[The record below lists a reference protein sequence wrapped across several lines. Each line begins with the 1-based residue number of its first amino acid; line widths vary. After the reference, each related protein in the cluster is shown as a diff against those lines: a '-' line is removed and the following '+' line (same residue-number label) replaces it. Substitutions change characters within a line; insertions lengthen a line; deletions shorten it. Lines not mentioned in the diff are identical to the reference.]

1 MYRKDSKP
9 NGNGRIEIMFG
20 NKPAQRSSTPQTAN
34 IRASIRIKGEI
45 DSPEHVFLAGSLD
58 GDITCDQLTVDGT
71 GRVTG
76 KISAKLAVIDGHVDG
91 DIVVERLQIK
101 SKAVVKGSL
110 TYTSIEV
117 AEGAQIDGNFVQVTQ
132 KPQKKAVSLPKT
144 EK

>member
-1 MYRKDSKP
+1 
-9 NGNGRIEIMFG
+9 MFG
-20 NKPAQRSSTPQTAN
+20 NKPAQGSSTQQTAN
-34 IRASIRIKGEI
+34 IGASIRIKGEI

-117 AEGAQIDGNFVQVTQ
+117 AEGAQIDGNFVQVTK
-132 KPQKKAVSLPKT
+132 KPQKAAVTLPKT

>member
-1 MYRKDSKP
+1 
-9 NGNGRIEIMFG
+9 MFG
-20 NKPAQRSSTPQTAN
+20 NKPAQGSLTRQTAN
-34 IRASIRIKGEI
+34 IGASIRIKGEI

-110 TYTSIEV
+110 TYESIEV
-117 AEGAQIDGNFVQVTQ
+117 AEGAHMTAISCKSPKSRKRTRLLYQ
-132 KPQKKAVSLPKT
+132 KLKNKQAEYVRNRVP
-144 EK
+144 

>member
-1 MYRKDSKP
+1 
-9 NGNGRIEIMFG
+9 MFG
-20 NKPAQRSSTPQTAN
+20 NKPAQGSSTPQTAN
-34 IRASIRIKGEI
+34 IGASIRIKGEI

-58 GDITCDQLTVDGT
+58 GDISCDQLTVDGT
-71 GRVTG
+71 GRITG

-110 TYTSIEV
+110 SYTSIEV

-132 KPQKKAVSLPKT
+132 KPQKDAVTLPKT
-144 EK
+144 KK

>member
-1 MYRKDSKP
+1 
-9 NGNGRIEIMFG
+9 MFG
-20 NKPAQRSSTPQTAN
+20 NKPAQGSSTPQTAN
-34 IRASIRIKGEI
+34 IGASIRIKGEI

-110 TYTSIEV
+110 TYESIEV
-117 AEGAQIDGNFVQVTQ
+117 AEGAQVDGNFVQVTQ
-132 KPQKKAVSLPKT
+132 KPQKNAVTLPKT
-144 EK
+144 KK

>member
-1 MYRKDSKP
+1 
-9 NGNGRIEIMFG
+9 MFR
-20 NKPAQRSSTPQTAN
+20 NKPAQGSSTPQTAN
-34 IRASIRIKGEI
+34 IGASIRIKGEI

-110 TYTSIEV
+110 TYKSIEV

-132 KPQKKAVSLPKT
+132 KPQKTRLLYQKLKNKQAEYVRNRVP
-144 EK
+144 

>member
-1 MYRKDSKP
+1 
-9 NGNGRIEIMFG
+9 MFG
-20 NKPAQRSSTPQTAN
+20 NKPAQGPLTPQTAN
-34 IRASIRIKGEI
+34 IGASIRIKGEI

-110 TYTSIEV
+110 TYESIEV

-132 KPQKKAVSLPKT
+132 KPQKDAVTLPKT

>member
-1 MYRKDSKP
+1 
-9 NGNGRIEIMFG
+9 MFG
-20 NKPAQRSSTPQTAN
+20 NKPAQGSSTPQTAN
-34 IRASIRIKGEI
+34 IGASIRIKGEI

-58 GDITCDQLTVDGT
+58 GDITCDQLTLDGT

>member
-1 MYRKDSKP
+1 
-9 NGNGRIEIMFG
+9 MFG
-20 NKPAQRSSTPQTAN
+20 NKLAQGSSTPQTAN
-34 IRASIRIKGEI
+34 IGASIRIKGEI

-101 SKAVVKGSL
+101 SKAVGKGSL
-110 TYTSIEV
+110 TYESIEV
-117 AEGAQIDGNFVQVTQ
+117 AEGAQSDGNFVQVTQ

>member
-1 MYRKDSKP
+1 
-9 NGNGRIEIMFG
+9 MFG
-20 NKPAQRSSTPQTAN
+20 NKPAQGSSTPQTAN
-34 IRASIRIKGEI
+34 IGASIRIKGEI

-58 GDITCDQLTVDGT
+58 GDINCDQLTVDGT

-110 TYTSIEV
+110 AYTSIEV

-132 KPQKKAVSLPKT
+132 KPQKDAVTLPKT

>member
-1 MYRKDSKP
+1 
-9 NGNGRIEIMFG
+9 MFG
-20 NKPAQRSSTPQTAN
+20 NKPAQGSLTPQIAN
-34 IRASIRIKGEI
+34 IGASIRIKGEI

>member
-1 MYRKDSKP
+1 
-9 NGNGRIEIMFG
+9 MFR
-20 NKPAQRSSTPQTAN
+20 NKPAQGSSTPQTAN
-34 IRASIRIKGEI
+34 IGASIRIKGEI

-110 TYTSIEV
+110 TYESIEV
-117 AEGAQIDGNFVQVTQ
+117 AEGAQIDGNFVQVTK
-132 KPQKKAVSLPKT
+132 KPQKDAVTLPKT

>member
-1 MYRKDSKP
+1 
-9 NGNGRIEIMFG
+9 MFG
-20 NKPAQRSSTPQTAN
+20 NKLAQGASTPQTAN
-34 IRASIRIKGEI
+34 IGASIRIKGEI

>member
-1 MYRKDSKP
+1 
-9 NGNGRIEIMFG
+9 MFG
-20 NKPAQRSSTPQTAN
+20 NKPAQGSSTPQTAN
-34 IRASIRIKGEI
+34 IGASIRIKGEI

-58 GDITCDQLTVDGT
+58 GDITCDQLTVDAT

>member
-1 MYRKDSKP
+1 
-9 NGNGRIEIMFG
+9 MFG
-20 NKPAQRSSTPQTAN
+20 NKPAQGSSTPQTAN
-34 IRASIRIKGEI
+34 IGANIRIKGEI

-110 TYTSIEV
+110 TYESIEV

-132 KPQKKAVSLPKT
+132 KPQKDAVTLPKT

>member
-1 MYRKDSKP
+1 
-9 NGNGRIEIMFG
+9 MFG
-20 NKPAQRSSTPQTAN
+20 NKPAQGSSTPQTAN
-34 IRASIRIKGEI
+34 IGASIRIKGEI

-132 KPQKKAVSLPKT
+132 KPQKDAVTLPKT

>member
-1 MYRKDSKP
+1 
-9 NGNGRIEIMFG
+9 MFR
-20 NKPAQRSSTPQTAN
+20 NKPAQGSSTPQTAN
-34 IRASIRIKGEI
+34 IGASIRIKGEI

-58 GDITCDQLTVDGT
+58 GDITCDQLTVDVT

-110 TYTSIEV
+110 TYKSIEV

-132 KPQKKAVSLPKT
+132 KPQKDAVTLPKT

>member
-1 MYRKDSKP
+1 
-9 NGNGRIEIMFG
+9 MFG
-20 NKPAQRSSTPQTAN
+20 NKPAQGSSTPQTAN
-34 IRASIRIKGEI
+34 IGASIRIKGEI

-117 AEGAQIDGNFVQVTQ
+117 AEGAQIDGNFVQVTK
-132 KPQKKAVSLPKT
+132 KPQKDAVTLPKT

>member
-1 MYRKDSKP
+1 
-9 NGNGRIEIMFG
+9 MFG
-20 NKPAQRSSTPQTAN
+20 NKPAQGSSTPQTAN
-34 IRASIRIKGEI
+34 IGASIRIKGEI

-110 TYTSIEV
+110 TYESIEV

-132 KPQKKAVSLPKT
+132 KPRKDAVTLPKT

>member
-1 MYRKDSKP
+1 
-9 NGNGRIEIMFG
+9 MFR
-20 NKPAQRSSTPQTAN
+20 NKPAQGSSTPQTAN
-34 IRASIRIKGEI
+34 IGASIRIKGEI

-132 KPQKKAVSLPKT
+132 KPQKKPVSLPKT

>member
-1 MYRKDSKP
+1 
-9 NGNGRIEIMFG
+9 MFG
-20 NKPAQRSSTPQTAN
+20 NKPAQGASTPQTAN
-34 IRASIRIKGEI
+34 IGASIRIKGEI

-58 GDITCDQLTVDGT
+58 GDIACDQLTVDGT

-101 SKAVVKGSL
+101 SNAVVKGSL
-110 TYTSIEV
+110 TYESIEV
-117 AEGAQIDGNFVQVTQ
+117 AEGAQIDGNFVQVTK
-132 KPQKKAVSLPKT
+132 KPQKDAVTLPKT

>member
-1 MYRKDSKP
+1 
-9 NGNGRIEIMFG
+9 MFG
-20 NKPAQRSSTPQTAN
+20 NKPAQGSSTPQTAN
-34 IRASIRIKGEI
+34 IGASIRIKGEI

-110 TYTSIEV
+110 PYTSIEV

>member
-1 MYRKDSKP
+1 
-9 NGNGRIEIMFG
+9 MFG
-20 NKPAQRSSTPQTAN
+20 NKLAQGASTPQIAN
-34 IRASIRIKGEI
+34 IGASIRIKGEI

-132 KPQKKAVSLPKT
+132 KPQKKAVSVPKT

>member
-1 MYRKDSKP
+1 
-9 NGNGRIEIMFG
+9 MFG
-20 NKPAQRSSTPQTAN
+20 NKPAQGSSTPQTAN
-34 IRASIRIKGEI
+34 IGASIRIKGEI

-132 KPQKKAVSLPKT
+132 KPQKDAVALPKT

>member
-1 MYRKDSKP
+1 
-9 NGNGRIEIMFG
+9 MFG
-20 NKPAQRSSTPQTAN
+20 NKPAQGSSTPQTAN
-34 IRASIRIKGEI
+34 IGASIRIKGEI

-58 GDITCDQLTVDGT
+58 GDITCDELTVDGT

-132 KPQKKAVSLPKT
+132 KPQKDAVTLPKT

>member
-1 MYRKDSKP
+1 
-9 NGNGRIEIMFG
+9 MFG
-20 NKPAQRSSTPQTAN
+20 NKPAQGSSTPQTAN
-34 IRASIRIKGEI
+34 IGASIRIKGEI

-101 SKAVVKGSL
+101 SRLWLRAHSL
-110 TYTSIEV
+110 TRALRWLKVRRLTAILCKSHKSRKKTRLLY
-117 AEGAQIDGNFVQVTQ
+117 Q
-132 KPQKKAVSLPKT
+132 KLKNKQADYVRNRVP
-144 EK
+144 

>member
-1 MYRKDSKP
+1 
-9 NGNGRIEIMFG
+9 MFG
-20 NKPAQRSSTPQTAN
+20 NKPAQGSSTPQTAN
-34 IRASIRIKGEI
+34 IGASIRIKGEI

-110 TYTSIEV
+110 TYESIEV
-117 AEGAQIDGNFVQVTQ
+117 AEGAQIDGNFVQITQ
-132 KPQKKAVSLPKT
+132 KPQKDAVTLPKT

>member
-1 MYRKDSKP
+1 
-9 NGNGRIEIMFG
+9 MFG
-20 NKPAQRSSTPQTAN
+20 NKPAQGSLTPQTAN
-34 IRASIRIKGEI
+34 IGASIRIKGEI

-110 TYTSIEV
+110 TYESIEV

-132 KPQKKAVSLPKT
+132 KPRKDAVTLPKT

>member
-1 MYRKDSKP
+1 
-9 NGNGRIEIMFG
+9 MFG
-20 NKPAQRSSTPQTAN
+20 NKPDRGSSTPQTAN
-34 IRASIRIKGEI
+34 IGASIRIKGEI

-110 TYTSIEV
+110 TYESIEV

-132 KPQKKAVSLPKT
+132 KPQKDSVTLPKT

>member
-1 MYRKDSKP
+1 
-9 NGNGRIEIMFG
+9 MFG
-20 NKPAQRSSTPQTAN
+20 NKPAQGASTSQTAN
-34 IRASIRIKGEI
+34 IGASIRIKGEI

-58 GDITCDQLTVDGT
+58 GEITCDQLTVDST

-110 TYTSIEV
+110 TYESIEV
-117 AEGAQIDGNFVQVTQ
+117 AEGAQIDGNFVQVTK
-132 KPQKKAVSLPKT
+132 KPQKDAVTLPKT

>member
-1 MYRKDSKP
+1 
-9 NGNGRIEIMFG
+9 MFG
-20 NKPAQRSSTPQTAN
+20 NKAAQGSSTPQTAN
-34 IRASIRIKGEI
+34 IGASIRIKGEI

>member
-1 MYRKDSKP
+1 
-9 NGNGRIEIMFG
+9 MFR
-20 NKPAQRSSTPQTAN
+20 NKPAQGSSTPQTAN
-34 IRASIRIKGEI
+34 IGASIRIKGEI

-132 KPQKKAVSLPKT
+132 KPQKKAVSIPKT

>member
-1 MYRKDSKP
+1 
-9 NGNGRIEIMFG
+9 MFG
-20 NKPAQRSSTPQTAN
+20 NKPAHGSSTPQTAN
-34 IRASIRIKGEI
+34 IGASIRIKGEI

>member
-1 MYRKDSKP
+1 
-9 NGNGRIEIMFG
+9 MFG
-20 NKPAQRSSTPQTAN
+20 NKPAQGSSTPQTAN
-34 IRASIRIKGEI
+34 IGASIRIKGEI

-58 GDITCDQLTVDGT
+58 GDITCDQLTVDDT

-110 TYTSIEV
+110 TYESIEV

-132 KPQKKAVSLPKT
+132 KPQKKAVRLPKT
-144 EK
+144 GK

>member
-1 MYRKDSKP
+1 
-9 NGNGRIEIMFG
+9 MFG
-20 NKPAQRSSTPQTAN
+20 NKPAQGSSTPQTAN
-34 IRASIRIKGEI
+34 IGASIRIKGEI

-58 GDITCDQLTVDGT
+58 GDITCDQITVDGT

-110 TYTSIEV
+110 TYESIEV

-132 KPQKKAVSLPKT
+132 KPRKDSVTLPKT

>member
-1 MYRKDSKP
+1 
-9 NGNGRIEIMFG
+9 MFG
-20 NKPAQRSSTPQTAN
+20 NKPAQGSSAPQTAN
-34 IRASIRIKGEI
+34 IGASIRIKGEI

-110 TYTSIEV
+110 TYESIEV

-132 KPQKKAVSLPKT
+132 KPQKDAVTLPKT